1 MIEISLLIK
10 IAPFHVLGRFRG
22 NRGNCGIREN
32 FPFSS
37 QNKYLLPIITF
48 VHGVNP
54 YLETLFQI
62 SKKSDLPPIPVIPTA
77 ERIRDI
83 GGNF

>member
-1 MIEISLLIK
+1 MIEISLLIE
-10 IAPFHVLGRFRG
+10 IALFHVLGRFRG

-32 FPFSS
+32 FRFSS
-37 QNKYLLPIITF
+37 QTKYLPPFITF
-48 VHGVNP
+48 VHGINP

-62 SKKSDLPPIPVIPTA
+62 SKKSDLPPILVIRSA
-77 ERIRDI
+77 ERIHDI